1 MTSKSAASPSSASP
15 SGVLPPMDR
24 AGRLDRAR
32 RAFDEHGVDAAL
44 ITTPVNVRWL
54 TGFTGSN
61 GRLLIDADGAVLYTD
76 GRYTE
81 QSASELAAGGVDGL
95 VTVHDAAPDGQR
107 HMAERVG
114 NATVGFE
121 AGNVSVADHGQLTES
136 LEDATLEPL
145 GPVIAEL
152 RQIKDVGERAR
163 LERAAAIADTA
174 LASRLGALAPGV
186 TERDFQLDLD
196 RAMLDL
202 GADAL
207 SFETIV
213 ASGPNSALPHAR
225 PSNRPFED
233 GDLVVIDFGAGVDGY
248 GSDMT
253 RTFCIGE
260 PSERQ
265 LDLYD
270 AVHQAQAA
278 GKSAVRDGV
287 DERSIHET
295 CAGVLDERG
304 YGDAFIHGTGHG
316 IGLEIHEQPI
326 LSPRSVGILR
336 AGLIVTV
343 EPGAYLTG
351 FGGVRVEDSVVVTAS
366 GCEPITHAPKGL
378 VPAGV

>member
-1 MTSKSAASPSSASP
+1 MTD
-15 SGVLPPMDR
+15 LPAMDR
-24 AGRLDRAR
+24 VTRFERVRSALGD
-32 RAFDEHGVDAAL
+32 DGVDAAL
-44 ITTPVNVRWL
+44 ITAPVNVRWL

-61 GRLLIDADGAVLYTD
+61 GRLLIDGDGAVLYTD

-81 QSASELAAGGVDGL
+81 QSATELGAAGVDTL
-95 VTVHDAAPDGQR
+95 VTVHDVAPDGPG

-114 NATVGFE
+114 SSSIGFE
-121 AGNVSVADHGQLTES
+121 AADLTVADHQQLTEV
-136 LEDATLEPL
+136 LTEAALVPL
-145 GPVIAEL
+145 GPTVAGL
-152 RQIKDVGERAR
+152 RQIKDPGERAR
-163 LERAAAIADTA
+163 LERAASIADAA
-174 LASRLGALAPGV
+174 LASQLDRLRPGV
-186 TERDFQLDLD
+186 TERSFQLDLD

-202 GADAL
+202 GADGL
-207 SFETIV
+207 SFESIV

-225 PSNRPFED
+225 PSERSFAE
-233 GDLVVIDFGAGVDGY
+233 GDLVVLDFGASVDGY

-260 PSERQ
+260 PTERQ

-270 AVHQAQAA
+270 AVHTAQAA
-278 GKSAVRDGV
+278 GKAAVRDGV
-287 DERSIHET
+287 EERSIHET
-295 CAGVLDERG
+295 CAAVLDERG

-343 EPGAYLTG
+343 EPGAYLSG

-378 VPAGV
+378 VPDRG